1 MRKSRESRWTCKT
14 PSELLRCSSVGKAA
28 AQSAEPDQ
36 ESSAAVSA
44 LRRRRR
50 MALDAGEVLPLA
62 TSARHPVNFTP
73 SPGAQPWVP
82 SPPRRLEGLSCSQVA
97 HINIIKRITL
107 ATMHKL
113 YTQ

>member
-1 MRKSRESRWTCKT
+1 MRKSRESRWACKT

-50 MALDAGEVLPLA
+50 IGSSTRGGGSSSFGNLQ
-62 TSARHPVNFTP
+62 RHPVNFTP
-73 SPGAQPWVP
+73 LTRPCVLYPLTRCAALGPESASTSRV
-82 SPPRRLEGLSCSQVA
+82 SLV
-97 HINIIKRITL
+97 L
-107 ATMHKL
+107 ASSTYKYKH
-113 YTQ
+113 

>member
-50 MALDAGEVLPLA
+50 MALDDSCEVAKGRLLR
-62 TSARHPVNFTP
+62 RHPVNFTP
-73 SPGAQPWVP
+73 STRCAALGPESASTSRGSLV
-82 SPPRRLEGLSCSQVA
+82 
-97 HINIIKRITL
+97 L
-107 ATMHKL
+107 ASSTYK
-113 YTQ
+113 YN